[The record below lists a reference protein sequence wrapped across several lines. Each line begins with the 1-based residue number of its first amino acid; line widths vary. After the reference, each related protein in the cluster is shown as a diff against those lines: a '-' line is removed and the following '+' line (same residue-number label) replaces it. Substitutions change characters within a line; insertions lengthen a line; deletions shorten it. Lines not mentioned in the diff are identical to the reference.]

1 MFEQLNPI
9 KKSNSILTE
18 KLIKKIAKELVD
30 SGIDENEI
38 LTDNVKS
45 SIANV
50 VETIQEDVGYMK
62 IAKILTLASIK
73 NNN

>member
-1 MFEQLNPI
+1 M
-9 KKSNSILTE
+9 TE

-62 IAKILTLASIK
+62 MAKILTLASIK

>member
-62 IAKILTLASIK
+62 MAKILTLASIK